1 MRNSYNLAEKFLGSI
16 GKRINT
22 TYSPQ
27 FGTIPPLKDGWQMAK
42 DLVVRSAFYNL
53 EAKVHFAS
61 YNNDMVV
68 FSHAFDAPTLV
79 KPEIIEATF
88 LHLQIALLLAC
99 ESGMLTPEALSSMR
113 LVPAIPGLKLQP
125 NFPLAF
131 AALRYAIDHP
141 EDEEFLPF

>member
-1 MRNSYNLAEKFLGSI
+1 MRDTLALASAFLASL
-16 GKRINT
+16 GKQGCPHT
-22 TYSPQ
+22 PQ
-27 FGTIPPLKDGWQMAK
+27 YGTIPPLKEGWQMEK
-42 DLVVRSAFYNL
+42 NLVVKSAFYSLIAN
-53 EAKVHFAS
+53 VHFAS
-61 YNNDMVV
+61 FNDDMVV

-79 KPEIIEATF
+79 KPGIIEATF

-99 ESGMLTPEALSSMR
+99 DAGMFTPDALATMR

-131 AALRYAIDHP
+131 AALRFALDHP

>member
-1 MRNSYNLAEKFLGSI
+1 MRDAYELAACFLSVI
-16 GKRINT
+16 GKPLASAI
-22 TYSPQ
+22 PQ
-27 FGTIPPLKDGWQMAK
+27 YGEIPPLKEGWQMEK

-61 YNNDMVV
+61 FNSDMVV
-68 FSHAFDAPTLV
+68 FSHAFDAPTMV
-79 KPEIIEATF
+79 KQEIIDATF

-99 ESGMLTPEALSSMR
+99 ESGMFTSQALATMR

-141 EDEEFLPF
+141 KEEVFLPF

>member
-1 MRNSYNLAEKFLGSI
+1 MRDSLSLASAFLASI
-16 GKRINT
+16 GKPP
-22 TYSPQ
+22 SAHVPQ
-27 FGTIPPLKDGWQMAK
+27 YGTIPPLKAGWK
-42 DLVVRSAFYNL
+42 REEFLTIHSAFYGV

-61 YNNDMVV
+61 YNAEMVV

-79 KPEIIEATF
+79 RPEIVESTF

-99 ESGMLTPEALSSMR
+99 ESGMFTAEALATMR
-113 LVPAIPGLKLQP
+113 LIPAIPGLKLQT

-131 AALRYAIDHP
+131 AALRFAIDHP